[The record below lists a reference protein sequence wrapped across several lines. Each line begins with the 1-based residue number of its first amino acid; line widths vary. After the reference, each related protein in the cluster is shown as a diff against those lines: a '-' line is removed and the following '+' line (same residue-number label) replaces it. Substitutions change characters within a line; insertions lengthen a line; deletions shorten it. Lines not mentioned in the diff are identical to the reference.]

1 MTEDKRPC
9 WDSYFMSMAELAKTR
24 STCLRRQVGAVLV
37 KDRRILSTG
46 YNGPPS
52 GCKHCSEIGCLRQ
65 QMNIPSGERAE
76 LCRAVHAEQNAM
88 TQAAYSGVS
97 TKDSTIYTTTQPCI
111 LCAKNMINAG
121 IQRIVYKGDYPD
133 ELSMHILHEAR
144 VKIVKKD

>member
-1 MTEDKRPC
+1 MIEDKRPC
-9 WDSYFMSMAELAKTR
+9 WDSYFMSIADLVKTR

-46 YNGPPS
+46 YNGPPT
-52 GCKHCSEIGCLRQ
+52 GCKHCAEIGCLRKEL
-65 QMNIPSGERAE
+65 NIPSGERAE

-88 TQAAYSGVS
+88 TQAAYSGVA

-121 IQRIVYKGDYPD
+121 IHRIVYNGDYPD
-133 ELSMHILHEAR
+133 KYSVSILNEAGVR
-144 VKIVKKD
+144 IVRKD